1 VAISI
6 DPEVVEQVRRIFK
19 LLEHQVTL
27 NLFLASESKCPYCRE
42 AEEIVNLIS
51 RISPKVNVRKYYEG
65 SREIKKY
72 NIDKYPAIIVHGKE
86 EYNVRYFGVPA
97 GYEFGVLVEDI
108 LYASK
113 GKPDL
118 PENIIE
124 RVRRIDKPVHIQ
136 VFTTPTCPYCPY
148 VAKVAHMF
156 AIANNYIVSDVINA
170 VEFPE
175 LVEKFKVYAVPKV
188 IINNK
193 VTFEGS
199 LTEEEF
205 LRKIEK
211 AL

>member
-1 VAISI
+1 MTISI

-27 NLFLASESKCPYCRE
+27 NLFLTSESKCPHCKE

-51 RISPKVNVRKYYEG
+51 RISPKVNIKKYYEG
-65 SREIKKY
+65 SEEAKKY

-108 LYASK
+108 LYASR
-113 GKPDL
+113 GRPDL

-124 RVRRIDKPVHIQ
+124 RVRRISKPVHIQ

-156 AIANNYIVSDVINA
+156 AIANNRIVSDVINA

-175 LVEKFKVYAVPKV
+175 LVEKFRVYAVPKV
-188 IINNK
+188 IINSK
-193 VTFEGS
+193 VAFEGS

-205 LRKIEK
+205 LRRIEE

>member
-1 VAISI
+1 MTISI
-6 DPEVVEQVRRIFK
+6 DPKVIEQVRRIFK

-27 NLFLASESKCPYCRE
+27 NLFLASESKCPHCRE
-42 AEEIVNLIS
+42 AEEVVNLIS
-51 RISPKVNVRKYYEG
+51 RISPKINVRKYYEE
-65 SREIKKY
+65 SEETKRY

-86 EYNVRYFGVPA
+86 KYNVRYFGVPA

-118 PENIIE
+118 PEDIIG
-124 RVRRIDKPVHIQ
+124 RVRRISKLVHIQ

-156 AIANNYIVSDVINA
+156 AIANNYIISDVINV

-175 LVEKFKVYAVPKV
+175 LAEKFKVYAVPKV
-188 IINNK
+188 VINNR
-193 VTFEGS
+193 VSFEGS

-205 LRKIEK
+205 LKKIEE